1 MHTLNELD
9 RDRLTLARQCAGTLM
24 TFKAY
29 LPPGGLLLMLIG
41 KFRDDVLDVLGLDR
55 GPLPKRGTER
65 HSLDELTSAELDT
78 VAGSTG
84 ILLDQFTPYMD
95 DPALPRLLR
104 DYQADLNTQKAERAQ
119 IRTEIADARAS

>member
-1 MHTLNELD
+1 MRTLTDLNTDKL
-9 RDRLTLARQCAGTLM
+9 RLARECAGTLM

-29 LPPGGLLLMLIG
+29 LPPGGLLLMLTG
-41 KFRDDVLDVLGLDR
+41 KFRDDVLDALKTER
-55 GPLPKRGTER
+55 GPLPKRGTE
-65 HSLDELTSAELDT
+65 HHPLDELTSIELDT

-84 ILLDQFTPYMD
+84 ILLDQFAPYMD

-119 IRTEIADARAS
+119 IRTEIDAKSS